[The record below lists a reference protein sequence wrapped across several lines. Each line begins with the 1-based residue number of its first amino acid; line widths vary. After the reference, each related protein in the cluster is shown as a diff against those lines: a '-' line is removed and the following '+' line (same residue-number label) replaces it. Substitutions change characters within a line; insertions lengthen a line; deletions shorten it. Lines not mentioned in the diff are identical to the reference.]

1 MRTSSLKVLLRSFL
15 TFGAVAVHT
24 LVAQA
29 DETTA
34 PRVVSIGGAVTEIVF
49 ALGKDD
55 TLVARD
61 TTSVYPAQATHL
73 PDVGYM
79 RALAAEGVLSV
90 GPTLILSDIGAGPPE
105 TLTVLKDADVSLIM
119 VPEARDGAG
128 IAKNIRHIGATLG
141 ASQQAETLANRVQQ
155 DLETSHQQALQKA
168 GTSRKKVLFVLSA
181 QGGRIMAA
189 GQDTAAQAMIDLAG
203 GINAVQAF
211 EGYKPMTDEAITLA
225 APDVIL
231 MMDRGGS
238 HDITDEDLFALP
250 ALQSTPAAQNKTVL
264 RMNGLY
270 LLGFG
275 PRTADAVADLSAA
288 LYGE

>member
-1 MRTSSLKVLLRSFL
+1 M
-15 TFGAVAVHT
+15 HT